1 MRVRAGYARVVAVP
15 TTDNVWR
22 ERDTEPPAIEAAIR
36 ALERDRHREDPGY
49 VHARV
54 LNMVVLVDREWS
66 GEIANR
72 LGRVGRFHPSRLI
85 VCAIDPGRR
94 VVDALVSVAA
104 PAEVREGE
112 TVATRETVV
121 LDIGARHVAGLETI
135 VGPLVKTDV
144 PTLVWAPHGHHDAV
158 RRLMGLA
165 QVMLVDS
172 VEDPDAGTAL
182 RRARGLSEE
191 TYVVD
196 LAWLRTTPWRER
208 IAGTFDP
215 ANRRCELST
224 LTRLQVRHH
233 PDSRAAALLLTG
245 WLASR
250 LGWEPSPLVSGADG
264 LQARLHAQR
273 QDVAVHLAADP
284 SQTVPG
290 LSGITVDT
298 ASGETLALD
307 RGRGGLHA
315 TIAGPGAPTQDWTLL
330 GASRGESGVLGEG
343 IRQALLRDPTYLPA
357 LRAAEILAR

>member
-1 MRVRAGYARVVAVP
+1 MAIP

-22 ERDTEPPAIEAAIR
+22 EHDTAPPAIEAAIR

-85 VCAIDPGRR
+85 VCAIDARR
-94 VVDALVSVAA
+94 SAVDALVTVAA

-121 LDIGARHVAGLETI
+121 LDIGTRHVTGLETI

-158 RRLMGLA
+158 RQLIGLA
-165 QVMLVDS
+165 QVLLVDS
-172 VEDPDAGTAL
+172 VEEPDARTAL
-182 RRARGLSEE
+182 RRARELSAEM
-191 TYVVD
+191 YVVD

-215 ANRRCELST
+215 LNRRCELST
-224 LTRLQVRHH
+224 LTRLHVRHH
-233 PDSRAAALLLTG
+233 PDSRAAALLLAG

-250 LGWEPSPLVSGADG
+250 LGWEPSPLLPTADG
-264 LQARLHAQR
+264 LRARLHARR
-273 QDVAVHLAADP
+273 QDVALHLAADP
-284 SQTVPG
+284 SLTVPG
-290 LSGITVDT
+290 LAGITVDT
-298 ASGETLALD
+298 ASGETLTLD
-307 RGRGGLHA
+307 RGPGGLHA
-315 TIAGPGAPTQDWTLL
+315 TIAGRGAPSQDWTLL
-330 GASRGESGVLGEG
+330 GASRGEAGVLGEG

-357 LRAAEILAR
+357 LRTAEVLAR